1 MLLDNLTSSPAW
13 AVVLAAASAI
23 VLLSN
28 AVEKIIKAVKAAR
41 APGEEMSRRMDAV
54 ETHLHEVDEYLAA
67 DKRRLDVIDEG
78 NRATH
83 RALLA
88 LLDHGIDGNNLDQM
102 QNAKELLRQHLINR

>member
-1 MLLDNLTSSPAW
+1 MDNLTPGAVW
-13 AVVLAAASAI
+13 TVVLAAASAI

-41 APGEEMSRRMDAV
+41 APNEELCRRVSSV
-54 ETHLHEVDEYLAA
+54 EQHLREVDNYLSV
-67 DKRRLDVIDEG
+67 DKRRLDVMDDG

-88 LLDHGIDGNNLDQM
+88 LLDHGIDGNNIEQM
-102 QNAKELLRQHLINR
+102 QSAKESLQQHLINR